1 MSGLPSNLNV
11 TATRPG
17 TEPNGLTYW
26 VNYARTRPPE
36 KILRKKNGTLRG
48 GWNYKPC
55 PARRHLVVLCYVE
68 IGDMRLLIGGGD
80 PL

>member
-26 VNYARTRPPE
+26 VNDARTRPPE
-36 KILRKKNGTLRG
+36 KILRKKTTLCEVQGITSLAKFGAISLHYVTLRSATCG
-48 GWNYKPC
+48 Y
-55 PARRHLVVLCYVE
+55 
-68 IGDMRLLIGGGD
+68 
-80 PL
+80 